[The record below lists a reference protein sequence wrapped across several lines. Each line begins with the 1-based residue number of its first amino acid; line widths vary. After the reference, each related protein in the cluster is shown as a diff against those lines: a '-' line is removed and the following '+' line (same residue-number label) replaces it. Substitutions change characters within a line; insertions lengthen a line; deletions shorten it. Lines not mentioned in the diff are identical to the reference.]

1 MDLTPDSY
9 NNEFQTT
16 LTYGFLEGL
25 MLGNPKSKY
34 LQQSQYELSK
44 AYESVLALNCPVK
57 IMPMHFRE

>member
-9 NNEFQTT
+9 SNEFQTT

-34 LQQSQYELSK
+34 LQQSQ
-44 AYESVLALNCPVK
+44 
-57 IMPMHFRE
+57 